1 MKMRQRLTSAA
12 RCAIKMRSQEEN
24 RQEAIKKLQS
34 DLQNGPYH
42 CFGIHDNCSADFCTS
57 TRSMQNQECASSDVR
72 AGECEDMNED
82 EDTLSDIAANQVWD
96 SIYV

>member
-1 MKMRQRLTSAA
+1 
-12 RCAIKMRSQEEN
+12 
-24 RQEAIKKLQS
+24 
-34 DLQNGPYH
+34 
-42 CFGIHDNCSADFCTS
+42 
-57 TRSMQNQECASSDVR
+57 MQNQECASSDVR